1 LGFNLMRITKV
12 TTRNGDYGKTNLA
25 KGDVVSKDSLIIKT
39 LGEIDEL
46 NSHIGFA
53 ISLINEPNIVDE
65 LKSIQND
72 LFDMGGL
79 ISLFDNENRFSQEKV
94 IFLDHRIEYY
104 NSELSPLSE
113 FILPGG
119 DQFSSL
125 LHVLRTITRR
135 AERSLV
141 SLFLETI
148 NDDNNMLKYL
158 NRLSDYFFVLSR
170 QYNHQKGINEN
181 IWKR

>member
-1 LGFNLMRITKV
+1 MRITKV

-46 NSHIGFA
+46 NSHLGFA
-53 ISLINEPNIVDE
+53 ISLTNEPNIIDE

-79 ISLFDNENRFSQEKV
+79 ISLFDNENRFSHEKV
-94 IFLDHRIEYY
+94 IVLDNRIEYY
-104 NSELSPLSE
+104 NSELSPLRE

-119 DQFSSL
+119 DQFSSF
-125 LHVLRTITRR
+125 LHILRTITRR

-170 QYNHQKGINEN
+170 HYNHQKGINEN
-181 IWKR
+181 IWNR